1 MGSSLCRILC
11 GNEQRCDSLQAVH
24 LIRRTPASSGI
35 LAMLRGIEMN
45 GIQQFLPCTDIET
58 RQAMWVAVKN
68 GEQLGVFDA
77 VSLASSFATR
87 YADDYKPVTFCD

>member
-1 MGSSLCRILC
+1 
-11 GNEQRCDSLQAVH
+11 
-24 LIRRTPASSGI
+24 
-35 LAMLRGIEMN
+35 MN
-45 GIQQFLPCTDIET
+45 GIQQLHPCTDLQT

-87 YADDYKPVTFCD
+87 YADDYKPVTFAD